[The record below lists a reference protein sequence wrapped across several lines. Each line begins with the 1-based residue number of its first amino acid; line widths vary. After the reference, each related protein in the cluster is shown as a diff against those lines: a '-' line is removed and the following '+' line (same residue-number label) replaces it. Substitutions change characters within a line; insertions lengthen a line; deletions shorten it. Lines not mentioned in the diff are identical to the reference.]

1 MTHQLRSKLPKVGD
15 TIFATMTQLA
25 MQHEAINLSQ
35 GFPSF
40 DPPELLQQRLTQ
52 AMQDGAN
59 QYSPLSGLP
68 KLRAQIAAKIKRLYG
83 QTVDADHAINV
94 TSGATQAMF
103 VAVSAV
109 VQAGDEVIMFD
120 PAYDAYEPVVEL
132 NGGRAIHLPLSP
144 PTYHID
150 WQRVQDA
157 LSPRTRLIMINT
169 PHNPT
174 GMTLSAE
181 DMGTLA
187 ELVRDS
193 NILLLSDEVYEH
205 IVFDGRPHQSLLS
218 HPELAERAFV
228 ISSFGKTYHITGWK
242 VGYCIA
248 PKQLM
253 VEFRKIHQ
261 YMVFCTMTPA
271 QIALADFM
279 AQRPEYANEL
289 ANFYQQ
295 KRDVFCEAIQ
305 TSRFRFRPTASTF
318 FQLLDYSPIT
328 DQADTVYARQL
339 VEQIGVASIPVS
351 VFCAAPSSDP
361 LLRFCFA
368 KDDDTLREAGRRL
381 SQV

>member
-1 MTHQLRSKLPKVGD
+1 MTIQLRSKLPKVGD

-25 MQHEAINLSQ
+25 MQHQAINLSQ

-59 QYSPLSGLP
+59 QYSPMSGLP
-68 KLRAQIAAKIKRLYG
+68 KLRAQIAAKIKALYKR
-83 QTVDADHAINV
+83 TVAVDDEINV
-94 TSGATQAMF
+94 TTGATQAMF
-103 VAVSAV
+103 VAVSTM
-109 VQAGDEVIMFD
+109 VQPGDEVIMFD

-132 NGGRAIHLPLSP
+132 NGGRAIHIPLSP

-150 WQRVQDA
+150 WQRVKDT

-174 GMTLSAE
+174 GMALSTE
-181 DMGTLA
+181 DMATLA
-187 ELVRDS
+187 DLVRDTS
-193 NILLLSDEVYEH
+193 IVLLSDEVYEH

-218 HPELAERAFV
+218 HPELAERTFV
-228 ISSFGKTYHITGWK
+228 ISSFGKTYHATGWK

-248 PKQLM
+248 PKPLM
-253 VEFRKIHQ
+253 REFRKIHQ

-279 AQRPEYANEL
+279 EQCPDYAVEL
-289 ANFYQQ
+289 SNFYQQ
-295 KRDVFCEAIQ
+295 KRDTFCEAIQ
-305 TSRFRFRPTASTF
+305 SSRFRFQPTASTF

-328 DQADTVYARQL
+328 DRADTVYARQL
-339 VEQIGVASIPVS
+339 VEEIGVASIPVS
-351 VFCAAPSSDP
+351 VFCAEPPSSH